1 MIDGEFRDRVH
12 DPHDISHGLA
22 ITESGETVKVV
33 VVNDGLWVARGRHV
47 CSVQNPAAGDTVPP
61 TALYITPYALIEPR
75 KRQGCNPF

>member
-22 ITESGETVKVV
+22 IIESGETVKVV

-47 CSVQNPAAGDTVPP
+47 CSVQNPAVGSTSYRPIPNTICPDR
-61 TALYITPYALIEPR
+61 TA
-75 KRQGCNPF
+75 